1 MIVKTLWYE
10 FSLTDPTTSIVCHSE
25 ELLQDFVISLL
36 IHITTVAL
44 LQKASKPTLQI
55 RDYKFQFVI
64 L

>member
-10 FSLTDPTTSIVCHSE
+10 FSLTDATTSDVVHSE
-25 ELLQDFVISLL
+25 ALLQDFVISLL
-36 IHITTVAL
+36 VRVAAVAL
-44 LQKASKPTLQI
+44 LQIVSKPTLQI